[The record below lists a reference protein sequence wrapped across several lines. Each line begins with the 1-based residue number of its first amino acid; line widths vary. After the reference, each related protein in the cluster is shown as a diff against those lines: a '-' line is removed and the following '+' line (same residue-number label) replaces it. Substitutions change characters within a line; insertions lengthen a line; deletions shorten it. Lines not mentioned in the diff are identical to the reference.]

1 MTESTPE
8 GKLLHLIRKSQS
20 KARLGEDLK
29 IFTKVNILLIGFIGV
44 VAVIFLADV
53 LIFKEKPLTEPVQ
66 AKVAQTPQVHPISVE
81 SAEEDNAADQVVPD
95 KDISIKK
102 ISREEVLGNFTLLG
116 IITGDNNQ
124 AIIEDKTLKKTFFL
138 YKNDSFGDFKVYDIK
153 DSAVILDYKGEK
165 IELSI

>member
-1 MTESTPE
+1 MMESTPE

-20 KARLGEDLK
+20 KTRLGDDLK

-44 VAVIFLADV
+44 VAVVFLTDM
-53 LIFKEKPLTEPVQ
+53 LIFKEKPLTEPIPANIAQ
-66 AKVAQTPQVHPISVE
+66 APQVQPIPAE
-81 SAEEDNAADQVVPD
+81 SAEEDNTSGEAVSD
-95 KDISIKK
+95 KDISVKK
-102 ISREEVLGNFTLLG
+102 ISREEVLGNFNLLG

-124 AIIEDKTLKKTFFL
+124 AIIEDKVLKKTLFL

-153 DSAVILDYKGEK
+153 DSAVILEYKGER